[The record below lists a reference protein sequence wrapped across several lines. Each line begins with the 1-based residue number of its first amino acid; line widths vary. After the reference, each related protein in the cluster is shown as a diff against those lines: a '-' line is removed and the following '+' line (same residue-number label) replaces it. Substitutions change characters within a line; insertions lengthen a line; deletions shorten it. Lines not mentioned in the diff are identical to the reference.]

1 MSCGREIA
9 REDDNIAIKEGVWD
23 CPYCGATRIRGP
35 ETECNNCGASRDD
48 DVKLYLPEGAAE
60 VTDEQALKR
69 ASAGADWRCGFCGSE
84 SPAGTEV
91 CTECGAKPDGTERRR
106 ADPPPAPPTPAA
118 AVQKVQK
125 KSGGGRWWIALLV
138 LGAIA
143 AVLYFFVFRTH
154 AEQVEVKAHEW
165 ERVIQIEKFK
175 TITEEDWEDKVPS
188 DARVLSRRKALFKTE
203 KIKVGTKRV
212 KTGVKDLGNGY
223 FEDVYEDRP
232 IYKDQKIYKD
242 KVRYHVDRWR
252 PARKAKASAR
262 DTKPHWPKFK
272 LREKERRGKRTETY
286 RLLLR
291 TAEGEDVEFEVDDQK
306 RWTWYEDGNSY
317 EAQIR
322 VSGGIAELQLPA
334 EEP

>member
-1 MSCGREIA
+1 
-9 REDDNIAIKEGVWD
+9 
-23 CPYCGATRIRGP
+23 
-35 ETECNNCGASRDD
+35 
-48 DVKLYLPEGAAE
+48 
-60 VTDEQALKR
+60 
-69 ASAGADWRCGFCGSE
+69 
-84 SPAGTEV
+84 
-91 CTECGAKPDGTERRR
+91 
-106 ADPPPAPPTPAA
+106 
-118 AVQKVQK
+118 
-125 KSGGGRWWIALLV
+125 
-138 LGAIA
+138 
-143 AVLYFFVFRTH
+143 
-154 AEQVEVKAHEW
+154 
-165 ERVIQIEKFK
+165 
-175 TITEEDWEDKVPS
+175 
-188 DARVLSRRKALFKTE
+188 VLSRSKELFKTE

-242 KVRYHVDRWR
+242 KVRYQVDRWR
-252 PARKAKASAR
+252 PERKARASAR

-272 LREKERRGKRTETY
+272 LREKERRGKRTETF

-322 VSGGIAELQLPA
+322 ASGGIAELQLPA